1 MTTLTKE
8 LRQTTAADVMTREVL
23 SVHED
28 LAVRELVDFLTEN
41 SISGAPVLDAQ
52 DRLVGVVTVTDIAE
66 KGRQEADIA
75 FEGSDP
81 RLSLRAL
88 DEQLDFEEMRSL
100 HLEADDRVVSDIM
113 TRTVFT
119 VPSDMPV
126 PEIARQLVA
135 GRIHQIFVTNL
146 EGRLVGVVSALD
158 LIGLLAEEA

>member
-1 MTTLTKE
+1 MTTLTKK

-28 LAVRELVDFLTEN
+28 LAVRELVDYLMEN
-41 SISGAPVLDAQ
+41 SISGVPVLDAE

-66 KGRQEADIA
+66 KGRQEADVA

-100 HLEADDRVVSDIM
+100 HLETDDRIVSDIM

-126 PEIARQLVA
+126 PEIARELVA
-135 GRIHQIFVTNL
+135 GRIHRIFVTNL

-158 LIGLLAEEA
+158 LIGLLVEEA